1 MSKLLVVGAG
11 NMGSALLGS
20 LANEDYELFAMDTDE
35 KKRKDLNHLQLTW
48 LRNDDEIPKGAIII
62 LAVKPALVQ
71 QVLSTLKIKED
82 SLLISVAAGVPLD
95 SLNRW
100 TQGNNISCIRAM
112 PNTPF
117 IIGKGMTVFC
127 PGPGVTD
134 DQIEV
139 CRKVFLTG
147 GAVFMVQNEELMHT
161 VTAVSGSGPAYAFL
175 FLQALEDAGV
185 ANGLSRPEARL
196 LAGQTLAGA
205 SELLLEHKQSP
216 QELINQVTSPGGTT
230 IAGILAM
237 KDLGFEKA
245 VHAAVNSARDRSIE
259 LGK

>member
-48 LRNDDEIPKGAIII
+48 LSNDDEIPKGAIII
-62 LAVKPALVQ
+62 LAVKPALIQ
-71 QVLSTLKIKED
+71 QVISTLKIKED

-100 TQGNNISCIRAM
+100 TQGNSISCIRAM

-127 PGPGVTD
+127 PAPGVTD
-134 DQIEV
+134 GQIEI

-161 VTAVSGSGPAYAFL
+161 VTAVSGSGPA
-175 FLQALEDAGV
+175 
-185 ANGLSRPEARL
+185 
-196 LAGQTLAGA
+196 
-205 SELLLEHKQSP
+205 
-216 QELINQVTSPGGTT
+216 
-230 IAGILAM
+230 
-237 KDLGFEKA
+237 
-245 VHAAVNSARDRSIE
+245 
-259 LGK
+259 

>member
-1 MSKLLVVGAG
+1 MSKILVVGAG
-11 NMGSALLGS
+11 NMGSALLSS
-20 LANEDYELFAMDTDE
+20 LASENYELFAMDTDE
-35 KKRKDLNHLQLTW
+35 KRKQDLNHLQLKW
-48 LRNDDEIPKGAIII
+48 LRNDDEVPEGAIII
-62 LAVKPALVQ
+62 LAVKPALIQ
-71 QVLSTLKIKED
+71 QVVSTLKLSND

-95 SLNRW
+95 SLNQW
-100 TQGNNISCIRAM
+100 VQGNSVSCIRAM

-127 PGPGVTD
+127 PDSGVSD
-134 DQIEV
+134 DQIEL
-139 CRKVFLTG
+139 CRMIFSKG
-147 GAVFMVQNEELMHT
+147 GAVFMVRNEELMHT

-185 ANGLSRPEARL
+185 ANGLSRAEARL
-196 LAGQTLAGA
+196 LAGQTLSGA